1 MRNCSNYRPLAIDS
15 NDMARRMLGGAREVA
30 VINDPS
36 LRPLCRSA
44 AVITMASVKSISAIR
59 DAADH

>member
-1 MRNCSNYRPLAIDS
+1 MWA
-15 NDMARRMLGGAREVA
+15 AAREVA

-36 LRPLCRSA
+36 SRPLCRSA

-59 DAADH
+59 DAAVIDSMQKETLCNTMN